1 MLTELDRVDRGD
13 ITSKS
18 LHHEAGH
25 LVPDISAIRVKLEGL
40 IEVELQLPISNLD
53 ASAAMRVQRYAAL
66 TWLATART
74 CVSGSEASGCIMKF
88 VPHAH
93 AIECF

>member
-1 MLTELDRVDRGD
+1 MLTELDCVDRGD
-13 ITSKS
+13 VTSKS

-25 LVPDISAIRVKLEGL
+25 LIPDISAVRVKLKSL
-40 IEVELQLPISNLD
+40 REVELQLPISNLD

-74 CVSGSEASGCIMKF
+74 CVSGSEASDCIMDI
-88 VPHAH
+88 VPRAH
-93 AIECF
+93 AVGRF